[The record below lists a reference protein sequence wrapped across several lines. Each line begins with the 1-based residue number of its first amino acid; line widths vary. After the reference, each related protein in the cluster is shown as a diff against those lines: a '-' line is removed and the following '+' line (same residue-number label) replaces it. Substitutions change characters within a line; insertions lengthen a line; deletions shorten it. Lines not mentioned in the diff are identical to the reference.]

1 MIRALIILFIAGVA
15 GLMAYLTFT
24 GECPGGAVVR
34 TEAQCR
40 AESGLS
46 PDICRVVFERAQSV
60 ARNAG
65 SVYTE
70 PGVCRILFGECL
82 DHATIMGGY
91 VPRPHGFCVTTS
103 GGTLASMV
111 PVYRQAAAR

>member
-1 MIRALIILFIAGVA
+1 MMRSVVILFIAAVA
-15 GLMAYLTFT
+15 GLIGYLAYT
-24 GECPGGAVVR
+24 GECPGGAVVK

-40 AESGLS
+40 TQSGLS
-46 PDICRVVFERAQSV
+46 PEICRAVFERALSV

-70 PGVCRILFGECL
+70 PGQCRILFGECL
-82 DHATIMGGY
+82 DHASIVGGY
-91 VPRPHGFCVTTS
+91 VPRPHGFCVKVT
-103 GGTLASMV
+103 GGALASMV

>member
-1 MIRALIILFIAGVA
+1 MRTVVILFIAAVA
-15 GLMAYLTFT
+15 GFMACRTYI
-24 GECPGGAVVR
+24 GECPGGAVVQ

-46 PDICRVVFERAQSV
+46 PDICSKVFERALSA

-70 PGVCRILFGECL
+70 PGQCRILFGECL
-82 DHATIMGGY
+82 DHASIVGGY
-91 VPRPHGFCVTTS
+91 VPRPHGFCVKAS
-103 GGTLASMV
+103 GGALASMV

>member
-1 MIRALIILFIAGVA
+1 MRTVVILFIAAVA
-15 GLMAYLTFT
+15 GLIGYLAYT
-24 GECPGGAVVR
+24 GECPGGVVVQ

-46 PDICRVVFERAQSV
+46 PNICRVVFERALSV

-70 PGVCRILFGECL
+70 PGQCRILFGECL
-82 DHATIMGGY
+82 DHASIVGGY
-91 VPRPHGFCVTTS
+91 VPRPHGFCVKAS
-103 GGTLASMV
+103 GGALASMV